1 MTAKIVESIWSSAGL
16 RDCAKNS
23 PPISTET
30 FDAGTEHHVQGRRE
44 SAMMKELNLTV
55 FTSGGEAKVTMLATF
70 ETHDQAVAFH
80 DGVAR
85 LCREHSLP
93 KGQEREW
100 WGRPKKLL
108 GPPSS

>member
-1 MTAKIVESIWSSAGL
+1 
-16 RDCAKNS
+16 
-23 PPISTET
+23 
-30 FDAGTEHHVQGRRE
+30 
-44 SAMMKELNLTV
+44 MMKELNLTV